1 MESKIDWLTL
11 TIRPERADIS
21 RDECLEMLCKRFVLD
36 DLISKMECVGKRNF
50 YAVNMHYDGITFSF
64 ADAEHFSEQGAA
76 IAFSSSGLDYF
87 VRYLATYNL
96 TLVEWCRRWRGLC
109 FEGYLSKCTRID
121 YALDDIATGGEKP
134 VITLSKIKKA
144 IKRGEVRRQSRAGD
158 DEGTIKAKAKIH
170 HSRVDG
176 LPFEGETLYFGSRK
190 SEVYC
195 RIYDKLTEQIQT
207 KQEYDKNITSW
218 TRVEF
223 EFKHSKAMSV
233 FNFFLDCP
241 PSGFAEFMRGVVNNY
256 LCFIRRDDSNITRC
270 SIKRWWVTFLR
281 GCTMR
286 FRLPHKLPA
295 RSAYARARRG
305 LRQYTSIIY
314 SMYQELGL
322 EGMYDFFSSE
332 VERKKEQNKEVI
344 KPQLIEDIREERRSY
359 EEMDA
364 FKHYYYNSADYSD
377 YDCWGVSESVFR
389 KRIRSQVGEY
399 DRKYFDEIVH
409 QSDFDRLR
417 HQMFLEGQ
425 EVLAV

>member
-11 TIRPERADIS
+11 TIRPERADIT

-36 DLISKMECVGKRNF
+36 DLISKMESVGKRNF

-96 TLVEWCRRWRGLC
+96 SLVEWCRRWRGLC

-121 YALDDIATGGEKP
+121 YALDDIATCFDKP
-134 VITLSKIKKA
+134 VLTISKIKKA
-144 IKRGEVRRQSRAGD
+144 LKRGEVRGKSRKYSIIND
-158 DEGTIKAKAKIH
+158 DCVVDETVK
-170 HSRVDG
+170 SVDG
-176 LPFEGETLYFGSRK
+176 VSVCGTTINIGSRS
-190 SEVYC
+190 SEIFC
-195 RIYDKLTEQIQT
+195 RIYDKFAEKVQ
-207 KQEYDKNITSW
+207 KKEEYDKNINSW

-256 LCFIRRDDSNITRC
+256 LCFIRRDDSNISRC
-270 SIKRWWVTFLR
+270 SVKRWWVTFLR

-286 FRLPHKLPA
+286 FKLPHKLPA

-322 EGMYDFFSSE
+322 DGMYDFFSAE